1 MNLNSISIIIPTL
14 NEEERIGGLVKHL
27 RTLSHQIFLK
37 EIIVS
42 DGGSKDKTCELAI
55 AAGASLM
62 QAPCPSR
69 AIQMNWAAKQA
80 QGDILY
86 FLHADAL
93 PPRDCL
99 INIIEAVQ
107 DGHYLGCFSY
117 DFDSDS
123 SLLKIN
129 AYMTQFDAITSGGG
143 DQTLFLPKETF
154 EALGRF
160 NEDLPIM
167 EDFDFVWRA
176 KKQYPLH
183 FVKNPVLVSARKY
196 EKNSYLKV
204 QIVNGITFTLFR
216 RGYCPFKL
224 AKWYKRVLS

>member
-14 NEEERIGGLVKHL
+14 NEEERIGSLIKHL
-27 RTLSHQIFLK
+27 RTLSHQAFLE

-42 DGGSKDKTCELAI
+42 D
-55 AAGASLM
+55 
-62 QAPCPSR
+62 
-69 AIQMNWAAKQA
+69 
-80 QGDILY
+80 
-86 FLHADAL
+86 
-93 PPRDCL
+93 
-99 INIIEAVQ
+99 
-107 DGHYLGCFSY
+107 
-117 DFDSDS
+117 
-123 SLLKIN
+123 
-129 AYMTQFDAITSGGG
+129 GG

-160 NEDLPIM
+160 DENLPIM

-196 EKNSYLKV
+196 ERNSYLKV
-204 QIVNGITFTLFR
+204 QIINGITFTLFR

>member
-1 MNLNSISIIIPTL
+1 MDLNSISIIIPTL
-14 NEEERIGGLVKHL
+14 NEEERIGQLVQHL
-27 RTLSHQIFLK
+27 RALAHQIYLK

-42 DGGSKDKTCELAI
+42 DGGSTDKTCELAI
-55 AAGASLM
+55 AAGAQLL
-62 QAPCPSR
+62 QAPTASR
-69 AIQMNWAAKQA
+69 AVQMNYGAQAAK
-80 QGDILY
+80 GEILY
-86 FLHADAL
+86 FVHADAL

-99 INIIEAVQ
+99 ANIIEAVQ
-107 DGHYLGCFSY
+107 EGHQLGCFSY

-143 DQTLFLPKETF
+143 DQTLFLPKVTF
-154 EALGRF
+154 ETLGRF

-167 EDFDFVWRA
+167 EDFDFIWRA
-176 KKQYPLH
+176 KKRYPLH
-183 FVKNPVLVSARKY
+183 FIKNPVLISARKY

>member
-14 NEEERIGGLVKHL
+14 NEEERIGQLVTHL
-27 RTLSHQIFLK
+27 RALSHQTFLR

-42 DGGSKDKTCELAI
+42 DGGSADKTCELAS
-55 AAGASLM
+55 AAGAQLLH
-62 QAPCPSR
+62 APCPSR
-69 AIQMNWAAKQA
+69 ATQMNYGAQQA

-86 FLHADAL
+86 FVHADAL
-93 PPRDCL
+93 PPKDCL
-99 INIIEAVQ
+99 RNIIEAVQ
-107 DGHYLGCFSY
+107 AGHQLGCFSY

-160 NEDLPIM
+160 NEELPIM

-176 KKQYPLH
+176 KQQYPLH